1 MIAWLIDTLVATGVL
16 MAVVLLLR
24 RPVARAFGPGVAY
37 ALWALPLIRLILPPL
52 MLPASFAPKVQLPD
66 TVQDVL
72 VIAAP
77 RVATGSAAHSG
88 WSLAD
93 WSIAVWLC
101 GAVALLIWRAWSYA
115 AMRRRLLEH
124 ARPMGEAGK
133 IRIIETRAVTAPV
146 AFGVFDKVVALPW
159 GFMASPDRLSRNFA
173 LEHEFE
179 HHAGRDLA
187 ANFVFQPLL
196 ALHWFNPLGWLAW
209 RAMRRDQEAACDARV
224 MAGRGSFAREAY
236 GRLIAGYAAGPR
248 LALAAPMACP
258 VLGEKSIVQRLKCLA
273 QPEISARR
281 RAAGGVLLA
290 ASALALPLTATI
302 SYAEAD
308 FAPMAPVA
316 AKNATGG
323 KRFVIVDDTNGVE
336 IAGNGLHARVV
347 ERDGATFLLKT
358 PAALG
363 EAAAQA
369 RVDSALT
376 SMSKADRWADE
387 WAPAPPA
394 PPAPA
399 AEPAPPAPPMPP
411 PMVPVGLNVSAHGYD
426 ARHYGEMD
434 VSAGDDCSNEVD
446 AMVEQ
451 AIAGRDAHRARARFA
466 QCTRRAA
473 NLQAIEGL
481 RDAREEIEA
490 DDSMPHSIRRQI
502 IENFDRQI
510 ASLSRRG

>member
-1 MIAWLIDTLVATGVL
+1 MIPWLVDTLVATGAL

-52 MLPASFAPKVQLPD
+52 VLPANFAPKVQLPGSMSE
-66 TVQDVL
+66 VV

-77 RVATGSAAHSG
+77 GVAARSAAQAEG
-88 WSLAD
+88 WTLAG
-93 WSIAVWLC
+93 WSIAIWLC
-101 GAVALLIWRAWSYA
+101 GAVALLIWRTWNYA

-124 ARPMGEAGK
+124 SRPMGEADN
-133 IRIIETRAVTAPV
+133 IRIVETRAVTAPV

-159 GFMASPDRLSRNFA
+159 GFMASPDRRSRNFA

-196 ALHWFNPLGWLAW
+196 ALHWFNPIGWLAW

-224 MAGRGSFAREAY
+224 MAGRGSAAREAY
-236 GRLIAGYAAGPR
+236 GRLIARYAAGPR

-281 RAAGGVLLA
+281 RAAGGAILA
-290 ASALALPLTATI
+290 VSAMALPLTATI
-302 SYAEAD
+302 CYAEAD
-308 FAPMAPVA
+308 FISKASA
-316 AKNATGG
+316 AGKNAAGS
-323 KRFVIVDDTNGVE
+323 KRFVIVDDANGADV
-336 IAGNGLHARVV
+336 AGSGLHTRVV

-369 RVDSALT
+369 RVDRALV
-376 SMSKADRWADE
+376 SMSEADRWADE
-387 WAPAPPA
+387 SAPAPPA

-399 AEPAPPAPPMPP
+399 AAPAPPVPPIP
-411 PMVPVGLNVSAHGYD
+411 PMVPVNLDGSTPAYDASRYGELNVH
-426 ARHYGEMD
+426 
-434 VSAGDDCSNEVD
+434 AGDDCSNEVD

-451 AIAGRDAHRARARFA
+451 AMAGRDPQRARARFA
-466 QCTRRAA
+466 ECTRRVAT
-473 NLQAIEGL
+473 LQAIEGL
-481 RDAREEIEA
+481 RDAREDIES
-490 DDSMPHSIRRQI
+490 DDSMPDKIRRQI

-510 ASLSRRG
+510 ASLLRRS